1 MPAQVRTRVA
11 PSPTGDMHV
20 GTVFQAMWDVAIARQ
35 GGGQFI
41 LRIEDTDQGRSTP
54 DAEAI
59 IYRSMRWLGLQWN
72 EGPDVGGPFGPYRQ
86 SERQP
91 LYVKYAEQLVEQGD
105 AYYCTCTPERLAALR
120 QQQQANKQP
129 PGYDRHCRDLGLRP
143 KDGEPHVIRM
153 KMPLEG
159 ESVFTDLIRG
169 ELRRPYKDS
178 DDQVLI
184 KSDGFPTYHMAVVV
198 DDHLM
203 EISHTIRGE

>member
-59 IYRSMRWLGLQWN
+59 IYRSMRWLGLQWD

-91 LYVKYAEQLVEQGD
+91 LYLKYAEQLVEQGD
-105 AYYCTCTPERLAALR
+105 AYYCTCTPERLA
-120 QQQQANKQP
+120 
-129 PGYDRHCRDLGLRP
+129 
-143 KDGEPHVIRM
+143 
-153 KMPLEG
+153 
-159 ESVFTDLIRG
+159 
-169 ELRRPYKDS
+169 
-178 DDQVLI
+178 
-184 KSDGFPTYHMAVVV
+184 
-198 DDHLM
+198 
-203 EISHTIRGE
+203 